1 MNILIFEYNNFG
13 TVDVKECFE
22 KNGHKYVSV
31 ETPLFRDRVNPE
43 FDKLFD
49 EKFSQ
54 GAQGRSFDC
63 VFTFNFSPVISNNC
77 KRRNIPYIA
86 FVYDSPQ
93 VLLYS
98 YTIINPCNYVFIFD
112 KTQYMELKR
121 EGINTVYYAP
131 LAVNVDRLDRMM
143 RCNAGNS
150 DSGNQQYRGD
160 IAFVGSMYNEKHN
173 LFDRL
178 EGISDFTRGYLD
190 SIMDAQ
196 RKVYGYFFL
205 DKLLNGEVLKDMLK
219 NCPVEPSSDGVET
232 VQYLYADYF
241 LARKMATDERME
253 IMERLG
259 KDYGGRYNVNLY
271 TPNPTPGL
279 KGVRNLG
286 AVDYYNTMPYIF
298 HNTKINLNI
307 TLRSIK
313 SGIPLRGM
321 DIMGAGGFLMSNYQE
336 DFYDFFVPG
345 EDMVMYESIDDLSHK
360 CNYYLTHESERADIA
375 RRGYEKIA
383 EHHTYDVRFKEMF
396 DIVFN

>member
-13 TVDVKECFE
+13 TEDVKECFE

-54 GAQGRSFDC
+54 GVQGRSFDC

-143 RCNAGNS
+143 RCNAGNG
-150 DSGNQQYRGD
+150 DAGNEKYRGD

-219 NCPVEPSSDGVET
+219 NYPVEPSCDGVET

-286 AVDYYNTMPYIF
+286 AVDYYNAMPYIF

-383 EHHTYDVRFKEMF
+383 EYHTYDVRFKEMF

>member
-1 MNILIFEYNNFG
+1 MNILIFEWKNFG
-13 TVDVKECFE
+13 IEDVCEALT
-22 KNGHKYVSV
+22 NMGHTYRCITTELVYERVSA
-31 ETPLFRDRVNPE
+31 E
-43 FDKLFD
+43 FDKLFED
-49 EKFSQ
+49 AMSD
-54 GAQGRSFDC
+54 SYDC

-219 NCPVEPSSDGVET
+219 SYPVEPSSDGVET

-253 IMERLG
+253 IMEML
-259 KDYGGRYNVNLY
+259 
-271 TPNPTPGL
+271 
-279 KGVRNLG
+279 
-286 AVDYYNTMPYIF
+286 
-298 HNTKINLNI
+298 
-307 TLRSIK
+307 
-313 SGIPLRGM
+313 
-321 DIMGAGGFLMSNYQE
+321 
-336 DFYDFFVPG
+336 
-345 EDMVMYESIDDLSHK
+345 
-360 CNYYLTHESERADIA
+360 
-375 RRGYEKIA
+375 
-383 EHHTYDVRFKEMF
+383 
-396 DIVFN
+396 